1 MKTGVSVFLAAFV
14 ALGASWFGFV
24 FGSVKQLG
32 GAKQTVVLQSGDTW
46 PQQRT
51 GEATLGLQVYRKY
64 GCAACHT
71 EQIRQTGSASEFVV
85 NSLGAHTADEFKAY
99 LPTLLVVP
107 DLMDASNTIVG
118 NLAQWNGQLPVTL
131 YYGQDSGVPA
141 ALADKLK
148 PLKDLKAEPRIVA
161 FGDDLSHP
169 GWGTRQSVA
178 ADFLYDEPVQLGGLR
193 AGPDLANIGARAPN
207 ADWLLKHLYNP
218 KSVVP
223 NSTMPAF
230 RTLFMAQ
237 KAGSGEEPVPTDEAR
252 QLVAY
257 LLSLKANVP
266 LYEAPYTPPAAPV
279 APVATAK

>member
-1 MKTGVSVFLAAFV
+1 MKTGVCVFLAAFV

-85 NSLGAHTADEFKAY
+85 TSLGAHTADEFKLF
-99 LPTLLVVP
+99 LPTLLVAP
-107 DLMDASNTIVG
+107 ELMDASNAIVSS
-118 NLAQWNGQLPVTL
+118 LQQWNGQLPVTL

-148 PLKDLKAEPRIVA
+148 PLKDVKVEPRIVA

-178 ADFLYDEPVQLGGLR
+178 ADFLYDAPVQLGSLR
-193 AGPDLANIGARAPN
+193 VGPDLANVGARLSD
-207 ADWLLKHLYNP
+207 ADWQLKHLYNP

-223 NSTMPAF
+223 NSTMPSF
-230 RTLFMAQ
+230 RTLFKVQ
-237 KAGSGEEPVPTDEAR
+237 KTGAGEEPVPTDEAR

-266 LYEAPYTPPAAPV
+266 LYEAPYTPPAAP
-279 APVATAK
+279 AATAK